1 MRQTTHITKI
11 ALACSIAFGSAL
23 IPAMAADVGGVKV
36 EDAATVGGKEL
47 KLNGAAMRQILMIKG
62 YAIGLY
68 LTEKKE
74 LSTADLLALP
84 VDRPRRVS
92 LHIQREINS
101 DEFGQLFIKGMN
113 ANSTK
118 EEKAKVINQTTK
130 FGEMFAALEPVKK
143 GDVVTLDWIPGQGT
157 VCTLNGKKIGE
168 TLPEIAFYNAVLRIW
183 VGDSP
188 VQENIKRA
196 LLTGK

>member
-1 MRQTTHITKI
+1 MRLTTHITKI

-84 VDRPRRVS
+84 VDRPRRVV

-168 TLPEIAFYNAVLRIW
+168 TLPEIAFFNAVLRIW

-188 VQENIKRA
+188 VQENIKRV

>member
-1 MRQTTHITKI
+1 MRLTSQITKLVLTCS
-11 ALACSIAFGSAL
+11 LAIGSAFA
-23 IPAMAADVGGVKV
+23 PATAADVGGVKLDDV
-36 EDAATVGGKEL
+36 ATVAGKEL

-74 LSTADLLALP
+74 LSAADLLALP
-84 VDRPRRVS
+84 VDRPRRVA

-157 VCTLNGKKIGE
+157 VSTLNGKKISE
-168 TLPEIAFYNAVLRIW
+168 TLPEINFFNAVLRIW

>member
-1 MRQTTHITKI
+1 MPLTSQFTKLVLTCS
-11 ALACSIAFGSAL
+11 LAIGSAFT
-23 IPAMAADVGGVKV
+23 PATAADVGGVKV
-36 EDAATVGGKEL
+36 DDVVTVAGKEL

-74 LSTADLLALP
+74 LSAADLLALP
-84 VDRPRRVS
+84 VDRPRRVA

-157 VCTLNGKKIGE
+157 VSTLNGKKIGE
-168 TLPEIAFYNAVLRIW
+168 TLPEITFFNAVLRIW

>member
-1 MRQTTHITKI
+1 MRLTTHITKI